1 MYIYKWPN
9 ERKGALHNAL
19 ARVKYLLVLDC
30 WAIISFK
37 SYCLSLLQCV
47 SYIVREHK
55 NDFCK
60 LLQEKVNLSVSYY
73 FFPFFRYS
81 YY

>member
-1 MYIYKWPN
+1 MYIYNWPN

-19 ARVKYLLVLDC
+19 AHVKYLLVLDC

-55 NDFCK
+55 NNFCK
-60 LLQEKVNLSVSYY
+60 LLQREGKFISILV
-73 FFPFFRYS
+73 FFPFF
-81 YY
+81 